1 MSRARWCCLTAVL
14 AVVLGLFCAPAAT
27 ADPGTGTGTVLAAT
41 AAGTTG
47 IPGCDRNRD
56 HDGTDPVLPVRTR
69 APYDQAPGPA
79 AGGLPAATDRGRV
92 PSPVRLAVHGPGPA
106 TPTPVELSVLRV

>member
-27 ADPGTGTGTVLAAT
+27 AVDTGTGTVRAVS
-41 AAGTTG
+41 AAGNTG

-56 HDGTDPVLPVRTR
+56 HDGTDPVLPARTR
-69 APYDQAPGPA
+69 APHDQAPGPA
-79 AGGLPAATDRGRV
+79 AGGLPATDRGRV
-92 PSPVRLAVHGPGPA
+92 PLPVRLAVRGPGPA

>member
-14 AVVLGLFCAPAAT
+14 AVVLGLLCAPAT
-27 ADPGTGTGTVLAAT
+27 AAGTGTGTVQAVA
-41 AAGTTG
+41 AAGNTG

-69 APYDQAPGPA
+69 APHDQAPGPA
-79 AGGLPAATDRGRV
+79 AVGLPAATDRARV
-92 PSPVRLAVHGPGPA
+92 PLPVRLAVRGPGPA